1 MSEFLKVYQEYYEL
15 GLSANAIHL
24 LSFIATRTAVS
35 DFSMNGEKYIY
46 LLGANDPRKFFESW
60 SKNTYR
66 RALDELKNSGIIR
79 YEYIKGSK
87 NKKVAFLQSTQ
98 ISDILKNG
106 THKYPKVRHYN
117 TQISDI
123 SFNNKRLSKRITEK
137 INTNISDLSN
147 TNSIDGKAEVIQKS
161 IPSYDDLLKYSSEN
175 NLNFSIQ
182 DFIDYYSEKNWL
194 INGKPIK
201 SWKALANSWAN
212 KQFVRDSRLFGENS
226 YSFYLSLSPELQKQ
240 VDADQAS
247 NTRGWIRYETQKAID
262 EFMAKKITPFI
273 IVQTVNDDISEV

>member
-1 MSEFLKVYQEYYEL
+1 MSEFIKVYADYFNL
-15 GLSANAIHL
+15 GISNNAILL
-24 LSFIATRTAVS
+24 LSFITGRIS
-35 DFSMNGEKYIY
+35 ISEYEHSGQKYIIFK
-46 LLGANDPRKFFESW
+46 GENDPCKFFSW
-60 SKNTYR
+60 NKWTYK
-66 RALDELKNSGIIR
+66 RALKELTDLKIVTT
-79 YEYIKGSK
+79 EYLAGTG
-87 NKKVAFLQSTQ
+87 NKKAIFADMEQICILYKNAPHNVAKMRQHKEQ
-98 ISDILKNG
+98 ICTI
-106 THKYPKVRHYN
+106 P
-117 TQISDI
+117 
-123 SFNNKRLSKRITEK
+123 FNNNRYSNRSS
-137 INTNISDLSN
+137 NRYSTNISDLSN
-147 TNSIDGKAEVIQKS
+147 TNSIDGKTEATQKS

-182 DFIDYYSEKNWL
+182 DFLDYYSEKNWL

-247 NTRGWIRYETQKAID
+247 NTRGWIRFETQKAID

>member
-1 MSEFLKVYQEYYEL
+1 MSEFIKVYADYFNL
-15 GLSANAIHL
+15 GISNNAVFL
-24 LSFIATRTAVS
+24 LSFITYRMAISEYKDA
-35 DFSMNGEKYIY
+35 GEPYILLTKDNDPCKFFQWSKYI
-46 LLGANDPRKFFESW
+46 
-60 SKNTYR
+60 YR
-66 RALDELKNSGIIR
+66 RALKELLDSRILNSR
-79 YEYIKGSK
+79 YISGTGNKKAVFVDNKQICILSK
-87 NKKVAFLQSTQ
+87 NAQDKCAKMRNYNEQ
-98 ISDILKNG
+98 ICVI
-106 THKYPKVRHYN
+106 P
-117 TQISDI
+117 
-123 SFNNKRLSKRITEK
+123 FNNKRNTKRNSKR
-137 INTNISDLSN
+137 NTNISDLSN
-147 TNSIDGKAEVIQKS
+147 TNSIDGKAEAIQKS

-182 DFIDYYSEKNWL
+182 DFLDYYTEKNWL

-240 VDADQAS
+240 VDADQES

>member
-1 MSEFLKVYQEYYEL
+1 MIEFLKVYRDYFDL
-15 GLSANAIHL
+15 GISTNAVL
-24 LSFIATRTAVS
+24 LFSFISTRMAIS
-35 DFSMNGEKYIY
+35 ELFHNGEKYIF
-46 LLGANDPRKFFESW
+46 LVGDNDPREFFKYW

-79 YEYIKGSK
+79 YDYIQGSR
-87 NKKVAFLQSTQ
+87 NKKAAFIQSTQ
-98 ISDILKNG
+98 ISDILKNE
-106 THKYPKVRHYN
+106 HSKYPKSRHCN

-123 SFNNKRLSKRITEK
+123 PFNNKRSSKRNSK
-137 INTNISDLSN
+137 RSTNISDLSN
-147 TNSIDGKAEVIQKS
+147 TNSIDGKAEAIQKS

-182 DFIDYYSEKNWL
+182 DFIDYYEEKNWL